1 MISDSF
7 VSNYIY
13 IHICFDHFCLGL
25 LARIP
30 SVIATDRSRLS
41 TAEDELEDF
50 LKSRKDWERELA
62 AEQLASKKKPSTS
75 ITEKSNKKRI
85 SAFGGLSMF
94 SVSAKRGSGLNPPAD
109 QLMGDNDDEEVFT
122 TFFTK

>member
-1 MISDSF
+1 
-7 VSNYIY
+7 
-13 IHICFDHFCLGL
+13 
-25 LARIP
+25 
-30 SVIATDRSRLS
+30 LS

-109 QLMGDNDDEEVFT
+109 QPMVDNNDDEEVFT
-122 TFFTK
+122 TSFFFQVNHIFHAFYRFPWLILNLSHLRSIQILE